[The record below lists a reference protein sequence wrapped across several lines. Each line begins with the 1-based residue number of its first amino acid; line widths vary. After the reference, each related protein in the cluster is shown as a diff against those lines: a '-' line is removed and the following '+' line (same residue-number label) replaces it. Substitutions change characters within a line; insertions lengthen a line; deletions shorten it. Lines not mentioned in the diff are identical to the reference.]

1 MPRPCK
7 RRRICALPGFIR
19 FGAMDV
25 PARGKHLI
33 HMTVDEYEA
42 IRLIDLERL
51 TQEACARRMGV
62 ARATVQAI
70 YNRARVKLALCLVE
84 GDELS
89 IGGGDYEICAGPTPG
104 CGCSRCQNH
113 RIQIK
118 QGDDKG

>member
-62 ARATVQAI
+62 AGPLCRPFTTAPGSSWPTAWWRGTSFPSAAEIMKYAPAPRRAAGVPAAKT
-70 YNRARVKLALCLVE
+70 
-84 GDELS
+84 
-89 IGGGDYEICAGPTPG
+89 IG
-104 CGCSRCQNH
+104 S
-113 RIQIK
+113 K
-118 QGDDKG
+118 

>member
-70 YNRARVKLALCLVE
+70 YNRAGSSWPTAWWRGTSFPSAAEIMKYAPAPRRLRVFPLPKPSDPNKT
-84 GDELS
+84 G
-89 IGGGDYEICAGPTPG
+89 
-104 CGCSRCQNH
+104 R
-113 RIQIK
+113 
-118 QGDDKG
+118 

>member
-1 MPRPCK
+1 
-7 RRRICALPGFIR
+7 
-19 FGAMDV
+19 MDV

-70 YNRARVKLALCLVE
+70 YNRARVKLGPLP
-84 GDELS
+84 
-89 IGGGDYEICAGPTPG
+89 GGGGRAF
-104 CGCSRCQNH
+104 H
-113 RIQIK
+113 R
-118 QGDDKG
+118 GRRL

>member
-1 MPRPCK
+1 
-7 RRRICALPGFIR
+7 
-19 FGAMDV
+19 
-25 PARGKHLI
+25 
-33 HMTVDEYEA
+33 MTVDEYEA

-70 YNRARVKLALCLVE
+70 YNRARVKLAHCLVE